1 MLTKV
6 VYIKNELLCML
17 CPRKYVSALKF
28 AGTHE
33 LCQMQ
38 SVLPLVEM
46 EGCVAVAQEGKA
58 YSQNTELKWKDKR
71 ITQSMKYQ
79 VWNI

>member
-1 MLTKV
+1 
-6 VYIKNELLCML
+6 
-17 CPRKYVSALKF
+17 
-28 AGTHE
+28 
-33 LCQMQ
+33 MQ